1 METNITF
8 DILKLYNEFKDVFH
22 YLVEAILILDNS
34 KEISSWILT
43 KYDRVNY
50 KLAFYI
56 GSVVFFKLNDKPK
69 EFEQIFIYDDKVT
82 LTQLNTA
89 FKVSEQLQTPL
100 EFDNIIEKIEKVET
114 NEDKFYLFLFNT
126 LLFMN
131 WIIQNDTELSKEII
145 QNKIKYLLGDQSCFS
160 DNNFIQFFPT
170 VCEYYLKS

>member
-56 GSVVFFKLNDKPK
+56 GSVVFFKLNDKTK

-160 DNNFIQFFPT
+160 DNYFIQFFPK
-170 VCEYYLKS
+170 VYKYYLKS